1 MVGINCAIAPHQ
13 ISHSRKHQAEHI
25 SHSVLKLIVF
35 KEGKSRG
42 ERELPLIM
50 PFSGASPGSFA
61 YLYDLLKGFGS
72 SLRDGKQ
79 KRPTREA
86 RKDILDISARFA
98 FRCSFLQSCRQ

>member
-72 SLRDGKQ
+72 LFFQ